1 MVCLFR
7 FTPGDNCVWLV
18 MADTAIFGAS
28 GSCQAGGGRVG
39 VGLVLRGG
47 VTLVTADTAIC

>member
-18 MADTAIFGAS
+18 MADTAIIGAS